1 MKFKLFISSVQKE
14 FAKERAAI
22 FDYVSRDFL
31 FGQFFEPFMFEQL
44 PAHDG
49 NVQQVFLKE
58 ATDCDIYLGLFGN
71 EYGHEDADG
80 VSPTEREYDA
90 ASANH
95 RYRIIF
101 IHEGVTG
108 TRHPKEQKLIAKIE
122 SEVVRK
128 AFRTINDLKG
138 SLYASLIRFLAEKE
152 ILRSGPFD
160 TCCDTSLTW
169 QDLDAE
175 RIHSF
180 VHVAKIK
187 RNFAL
192 SPTAPVNE
200 ILKHLDLIREDGR
213 VTNAAVLLFYP
224 RPQRFF
230 PSIKVKCAQF
240 YGTTV
245 DRPMPA
251 LKQIGGT
258 LFEQVDGATQFVL
271 EHLDMYV
278 GDRNG
283 SNFAETIW
291 ELPKDAVFEAIVNAV
306 CHQEL
311 TTHASVQIM
320 LFKDRLEVWNPG
332 RLSPLLTLQ
341 KLTEPHSSQPT
352 NEKIAEMMYLY
363 GNIEEQGTGTLKIM
377 ELCKE
382 ANLQPPEFQADTIF
396 KTIIRRPPR
405 LNNGAFDPKKL
416 AENNAK
422 ANQNGHEIGE
432 KALSNGEKALSNGEK
447 ALSNGEKALS
457 NGEKAL
463 SKALSKTAIKVI
475 RLLENECGLREIAT
489 TIQHSDLTKL
499 RRGIMA
505 SLIEAG
511 FVELTQPDSP
521 RSPTQKYRLTEKGR
535 ALLKDL
541 VQE

>member
-71 EYGHEDADG
+71 DYGHEDAEG

-122 SEVVRK
+122 CEVVRK

-175 RIHSF
+175 RIRSF
-180 VHVAKIK
+180 VHAAKIK

-200 ILKHLDLIREDGR
+200 ILKHLDLLREDGR

-224 RPQRFF
+224 RPQKFF

-363 GNIEEQGTGTLKIM
+363 GNIEEQGTGTLKII

-416 AENNAK
+416 GENNVD
-422 ANQNGHEIGE
+422 ANQNGNEPA
-432 KALSNGEKALSNGEK
+432 KNGNENGNEPAK
-447 ALSNGEKALS
+447 NGNE
-457 NGEKAL
+457 NGNEPAKNGNE
-463 SKALSKTAIKVI
+463 SKGTLLRITYKEEMVLKVI
-475 RLLENECGLREIAT
+475 RQGDVHTIAQISNETGISKRTVSRVLDALVHKALIQREG
-489 TIQHSDLTKL
+489 SDTK
-499 RRGIMA
+499 GKWTVK
-505 SLIEAG
+505 S
-511 FVELTQPDSP
+511 
-521 RSPTQKYRLTEKGR
+521 
-535 ALLKDL
+535 
-541 VQE
+541 

>member
-14 FAKERAAI
+14 FAKERAAL

-31 FGQFFEPFMFEQL
+31 FGQFFEPFMFERQ
-44 PAHDG
+44 PAHDS

-71 EYGHEDADG
+71 EYGHEDAEG

-95 RYRIIF
+95 RYRLIF

-128 AFRTINDLKG
+128 AFRTINALKG

-175 RIHSF
+175 RIRSF
-180 VHVAKIK
+180 VHVAKRK

-192 SPTAPVNE
+192 SLDATVDE

-271 EHLDMYV
+271 DHIDMYV

-352 NEKIAEMMYLY
+352 NEKIAEIMYLY
-363 GNIEEQGTGTLKIM
+363 GNIEEQGTGTLKIID
-377 ELCKE
+377 LCKE
-382 ANLQPPEFQADTIF
+382 AHLQPPEFQDDTIF

-416 AENNAK
+416 GEATEKQAPSN
-422 ANQNGHEIGE
+422 GE
-432 KALSNGEKALSNGEK
+432 KGPSNGEKGLSNGEKGLSNGEK
-447 ALSNGEKALS
+447 GLSNGEK
-457 NGEKAL
+457 G
-463 SKALSKTAIKVI
+463 LSKTAVKVI
-475 RLLENECGLREIAT
+475 ELLEHECGLREIAT
-489 TIQHSDLTKL
+489 SIQHSNLTKL
-499 RRGIMA
+499 RKGIMA
-505 SLIEAG
+505 TLIESG

-535 ALLKDL
+535 ALLKEL